1 MRQIFTLIISL
12 LIANT
17 TVYGQSAEMKKH
29 FASIEAAEREQN
41 LAKACSE
48 YKAAINYCRQNN
60 EEQHHLTNLLLGYC
74 IILSYAGDYSKAIAT
89 LNEAAERN
97 HRQPTP
103 DKEIEAKIYMQF
115 GVINF
120 FQKRFDDALFY
131 YRKSEAIAVST
142 KNKMGISIAKNNIAN
157 VYQKKGE
164 YRQAIDSYRKC
175 IKLQEEL
182 QDTATLANTYF
193 NLGSCYEELSI
204 QDRAKAYYKLAY
216 SLAHTINDIEI
227 LSLSLIH
234 LANIDAKRGEYSKA
248 HNMLDEAE
256 FSAKKQDCG
265 RCWWRYTPNVRK
277 YTNKKATIGL
287 PWKCSKNDNCCSTP
301 YWTRN

>member
-17 TVYGQSAEMKKH
+17 TLYGQSAE
-29 FASIEAAEREQN
+29 IEKTFCFHRSRRARTEPRQSVQ
-41 LAKACSE
+41 SE

-175 IKLQEEL
+175 IKIQEEL
-182 QDTATLANTYF
+182 QDTATLANT
-193 NLGSCYEELSI
+193 LTSI
-204 QDRAKAYYKLAY
+204 SARATK
-216 SLAHTINDIEI
+216 S
-227 LSLSLIH
+227 
-234 LANIDAKRGEYSKA
+234 
-248 HNMLDEAE
+248 
-256 FSAKKQDCG
+256 
-265 RCWWRYTPNVRK
+265 
-277 YTNKKATIGL
+277 
-287 PWKCSKNDNCCSTP
+287 
-301 YWTRN
+301 

>member
-1 MRQIFTLIISL
+1 MRQIFTLVISL

-74 IILSYAGDYSKAIAT
+74 IILSYTGDYSKAIAT

-204 QDRAKAYYKLAY
+204 
-216 SLAHTINDIEI
+216 
-227 LSLSLIH
+227 
-234 LANIDAKRGEYSKA
+234 
-248 HNMLDEAE
+248 
-256 FSAKKQDCG
+256 
-265 RCWWRYTPNVRK
+265 
-277 YTNKKATIGL
+277 
-287 PWKCSKNDNCCSTP
+287 
-301 YWTRN
+301 